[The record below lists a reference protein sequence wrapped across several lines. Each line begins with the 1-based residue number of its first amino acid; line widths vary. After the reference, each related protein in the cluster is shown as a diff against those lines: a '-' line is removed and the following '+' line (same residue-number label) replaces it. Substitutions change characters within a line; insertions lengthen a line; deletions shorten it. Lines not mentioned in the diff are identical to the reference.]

1 VISLI
6 TLIQEIAKEKPGLW
20 ANIRAK
26 RAKGEKPARKGSKAY
41 KQAVKA
47 AKEINKNK

>member
-1 VISLI
+1 MIKLADILSEVK
-6 TLIQEIAKEKPGLW
+6 KEKPGLW

-26 RAKGEKPARKGSKAY
+26 RARGEKPA

-47 AKEINKNK
+47 AKEINKATK

>member
-1 VISLI
+1 MIKL
-6 TLIQEIAKEKPGLW
+6 LDLLLEEKPGLW

-26 RAKGEKPARKGSKAY
+26 QDRGAKPARKGSKAY

-47 AKEINKNK
+47 AKAINKDEK